1 MGGTPFEISVSDY
14 TSSVEEYRRAE
25 RAPKSELPVLSDD
38 QKEVA
43 RRFKISE
50 EEYARGVLAGIY
62 GRERQR
68 NRGKQLGE
76 LVQEILGELG
86 KSGKVVHVAYEMDR
100 IRWVVSVRTSDK
112 TVQVLVPRELADDLV
127 DSRLKEYEHELKGR
141 VANALG
147 LAGVLSN
154 Q

>member
-68 NRGKQLGE
+68 NRE
-76 LVQEILGELG
+76 
-86 KSGKVVHVAYEMDR
+86 S
-100 IRWVVSVRTSDK
+100 S
-112 TVQVLVPRELADDLV
+112 
-127 DSRLKEYEHELKGR
+127 
-141 VANALG
+141 
-147 LAGVLSN
+147 
-154 Q
+154 